1 MNLYDEKTLRVV
13 NCNAHVRWDQTRRA
27 GGGPS
32 LEIANQHTGGTH
44 GNSQRRARVILD

>member
-1 MNLYDEKTLRVV
+1 MNLYEEKTLRVV
-13 NCNAHVRWDQTRRA
+13 HCNAHVRWDQTRRA

-32 LEIANQHTGGTH
+32 SEIANQHTGGTH